1 MIRPAPQTFLSNKM
15 FTKSPF
21 TMAMMYLK
29 PMGFWAFALLK
40 GLTSVVVLKVERW
53 QIYLVLNII
62 VKNNF
67 LYLDHYNPRGAVLL
81 KE

>member
-1 MIRPAPQTFLSNKM
+1 
-15 FTKSPF
+15 
-21 TMAMMYLK
+21 MMYLK

-81 KE
+81 KEWETQGYSIRVEKHDVAS